1 MRSIL
6 HIIIDDD
13 YLFNEFNEQ
22 EAKDISSDIINNI
35 DTNEVLF
42 EDLPELKFNV
52 QDKSIKKNV

>member
-52 QDKSIKKNV
+52 QDKSIKENV